1 VNDADLIRLVDAL
14 EDAAGSY
21 VTLDQVAAAAGDV
34 DLSSAIADHL
44 LLVDYRTRLDGT
56 PVILC
61 RLNRRHPLV
70 ISLTA
75 W

>member
-1 VNDADLIRLVDAL
+1 MTDTELIRLVDAL
-14 EDAAGSY
+14 EDRASGYLSLQEVEAAAGSE
-21 VTLDQVAAAAGDV
+21 LGA
-34 DLSSAIADHL
+34 AIAASL

-56 PVILC
+56 PVALC

-70 ISLTA
+70 AELTR